1 MARLI
6 KRVAAKRDL
15 TDHFVFLAE
24 NASVNVARR
33 QLQFTIHPSPFIM
46 LPWTTER
53 SSPSNPA
60 NEVES
65 RALSRDAHHRLRR
78 TVLPCLGYDAPGNP
92 YPTLLGTN
100 FPYDKF
106 LPTKTDGDR
115 AYVYCDAAKN
125 QGITA
130 SSYGASASGD
140 RNAFCR
146 NC

>member
-1 MARLI
+1 MLELVALI
-6 KRVAAKRDL
+6 GLLLPLVD
-15 TDHFVFLAE
+15 
-24 NASVNVARR
+24 
-33 QLQFTIHPSPFIM
+33 PS
-46 LPWTTER
+46 
-53 SSPSNPA
+53 
-60 NEVES
+60 
-65 RALSRDAHHRLRR
+65 LRR
-78 TVLPCLGYDAPGNP
+78 SECWPPPNGLSYATYHLPRYA

>member
-65 RALSRDAHHRLRR
+65 RAFEGCASPST
-78 TVLPCLGYDAPGNP
+78 TVLSYLASGMTHQEILTD
-92 YPTLLGTN
+92 
-100 FPYDKF
+100 FPYLTEDDI
-106 LPTKTDGDR
+106 LACLSYAADR
-115 AYVYCDAAKN
+115 EHHLMV
-125 QGITA
+125 
-130 SSYGASASGD
+130 S
-140 RNAFCR
+140 RE
-146 NC
+146 

>member
-65 RALSRDAHHRLRR
+65 RAFEGCASPS
-78 TVLPCLGYDAPGNP
+78 TTYC
-92 YPTLLGTN
+92 PTL
-100 FPYDKF
+100 P
-106 LPTKTDGDR
+106 R
-115 AYVYCDAAKN
+115 V
-125 QGITA
+125 
-130 SSYGASASGD
+130 
-140 RNAFCR
+140 
-146 NC
+146 

>member
-1 MARLI
+1 MDYRKI
-6 KRVAAKRDL
+6 ITIEPGKRGGKPCIRGMRITVYD
-15 TDHFVFLAE
+15 
-24 NASVNVARR
+24 
-33 QLQFTIHPSPFIM
+33 
-46 LPWTTER
+46 
-53 SSPSNPA
+53 
-60 NEVES
+60 
-65 RALSRDAHHRLRR
+65 R

-140 RNAFCR
+140 RNAFCS